1 MSVALVDSGPLIA
14 LFDGS
19 DSYHHKCV
27 DWLASWQGTLV
38 TTPPVLTEAAHV
50 TGSRCGT
57 GCQIDFL
64 TWTNQAMECDDGTS
78 RDLPRIV
85 AIMAKYQD
93 LPADFAD
100 ASLVAL
106 AERRGIYDVVS
117 LDADFTV
124 YNTAAR
130 RRFHNLLTAAS

>member
-1 MSVALVDSGPLIA
+1 MSVALADSGPLVA

-19 DSYHHKCV
+19 DSNHGRCLE
-27 DWLASWQGTLV
+27 WLASWQGTLL
-38 TTPPVLTEAAHV
+38 TTPAVITEASHI
-50 TGSRCGT
+50 TGKRCGT
-57 GCQIDFL
+57 ACQIDFL
-64 TWTNQAMECDDGTS
+64 TWTSKAIECDDGTG

-85 AIMAKYQD
+85 AIMAKYHD

-117 LDADFTV
+117 IDADFTI
-124 YNTAAR
+124 YSTAAR
-130 RRFHNLLTAAS
+130 RRFRNLLPPVR